1 MADHSETILFCLPF
15 AGSSAYSYRA
25 FQSYADDTLRI
36 AAIDLPGRGR
46 RFCEPLLRDLN
57 DMADDAYNQIRQQL
71 NGGAYTVYGH
81 SMGSWIAYLLV
92 KRILRDGYPPPRHLF
107 VSGRSSPSMPG
118 KEKDWHRLPRTDFIE
133 ILKRFGG
140 TPREVIGHQEL
151 MELFEPVLRADFQAL
166 ANYTYEKSEPLSVP
180 ITVLWSGDEDV
191 TRAEALG
198 WREQTTKDF
207 SLLEFS
213 GGHFFI
219 FRHAAEIV
227 RIFSRAVA
235 DVCDTAA
242 CHGGL

>member
-1 MADHSETILFCLPF
+1 MVDHSETILFCLPF

-25 FQSYADDTLRI
+25 FQSYTDDTLRI

-46 RFCEPLLRDLN
+46 RFCEPLLRNLN
-57 DMADDAYNQIRQQL
+57 AMADDAYNQFRQRL
-71 NGGAYTVYGH
+71 DGGAYAVYGH

-107 VSGRSSPSMPG
+107 VSGRPSPSVPG
-118 KEKDWHRLPRTDFIE
+118 KEKDWHLLPRSDFLE

-140 TPREVIGHQEL
+140 TPREVIGNQEL
-151 MELFEPVLRADFQAL
+151 MGLFEPVLRADFQAL
-166 ANYTYEKSEPLSVP
+166 ADYTFEKSEPLDVP
-180 ITVLWSGDEDV
+180 ITVFWSRDENV
-191 TRAEALG
+191 TRAQALG
-198 WREQTTKDF
+198 WQEQTTKAF

>member
-1 MADHSETILFCLPF
+1 MADQSETILFCLPF

-25 FQSYADDTLRI
+25 FQSYTDDTLRI

-46 RFCEPLLRDLN
+46 RFCEPLLRNLN
-57 DMADDAYNQIRQQL
+57 DMADDAYNQIRQRL
-71 NGGAYTVYGH
+71 NGCAYAVYGH

-107 VSGRSSPSMPG
+107 VSGRPSPSVPG
-118 KEKDWHRLPRTDFIE
+118 KEKDWQGLPRTDFLE

-140 TPREVIGHQEL
+140 TPSEVIGNQEL

-166 ANYTYEKSEPLSVP
+166 ADYTYEKSEPLDVP
-180 ITVLWSGDEDV
+180 ITVLWSHDENV
-191 TRAEALG
+191 TRAQALG
-198 WREQTTKDF
+198 WQEQTTKDF

-227 RIFSRAVA
+227 GVFARAVA
-235 DVCDTAA
+235 AVCDTAA
-242 CHGGL
+242 YHGGL